1 MFWKFKLLNVAHR
14 IFMFSFRN
22 ARNASD
28 KYSALEFTLFSPFS
42 VPTFH
47 LSLED
52 YKRHREN
59 EMILNSLPLREVFF
73 QEDLSSVILLLF
85 VCS

>member
-14 IFMFSFRN
+14 IFTFRFRN
-22 ARNASD
+22 AGNASD

-42 VPTFH
+42 APTFQ

-52 YKRHREN
+52 YTRHREN
-59 EMILNSLPLREVFF
+59 RTILNLLPLREVFF
-73 QEDLSSVILLLF
+73 QKDLSSVILLLF
-85 VCS
+85 VCL